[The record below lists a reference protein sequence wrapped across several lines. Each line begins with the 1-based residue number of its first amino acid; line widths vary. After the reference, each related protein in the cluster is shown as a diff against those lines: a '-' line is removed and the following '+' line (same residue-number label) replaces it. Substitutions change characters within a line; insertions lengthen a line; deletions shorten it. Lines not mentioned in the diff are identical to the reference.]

1 MLNIFANSML
11 TATRIQDHTISDVR
25 GKTKSPQKRSRWWNQ
40 TPKSTDLKN
49 L

>member
-11 TATRIQDHTISDVR
+11 TATRVQDHTITDVQ
-25 GKTKSPQKRSRWWNQ
+25 GKAKTPQKRSRWWRQ
-40 TPKSTDLKN
+40 TPKSTDLTD